1 MRKWALATMLA
12 ALAAGG
18 CGRSQQPVV
27 PAVDLKEAEIA
38 RLKARIE
45 LLQNEL
51 DSLNGQL
58 QEIHGRDEKLVNAIR
73 QLQTRNR
80 QLEEQVR
87 VLAPAPADRDTYKAR
102 AEALSAYVLRLEGE
116 VKRLGGTLPLRGG
129 NPTPPPK

>member
-51 DSLNGQL
+51 DSLNGQP
-58 QEIHGRDEKLVNAIR
+58 QEIPGRDEKRVNAIR

>member
-1 MRKWALATMLA
+1 MRQWALAMVLA

-18 CGRSQQPVV
+18 CGQSQQPVV

-51 DSLNGQL
+51 ASLNGQL
-58 QEIHGRDEKLVNAIR
+58 QEIQGRDERLVSTIR

-87 VLAPAPADRDTYKAR
+87 VLAPAPAERDTYKAR
-102 AEALSAYVLRLEGE
+102 AEALSAYVLRLERE
-116 VKRLGGTLPLRGG
+116 VKQLGGTLPLRGG
-129 NPTPPPK
+129 ETTPPTK